1 MGTKIRT
8 YGDKVYTNFRGLN
21 VPEDGVECEPFTI
34 ISINFLLVYQNK
46 YYLEL
51 YLNSFVYQILNK
63 QMIDYLYDNLF
74 EANEYWFW

>member
-51 YLNSFVYQILNK
+51 YLNSFVYQVLNK
-63 QMIDYLYDNLF
+63 QMIDCLYDNLF
-74 EANEYWFW
+74 EANEY

>member
-63 QMIDYLYDNLF
+63 QMIDCLYDNLF
-74 EANEYWFW
+74 EVNEY

>member
-74 EANEYWFW
+74 EANEY

>member
-34 ISINFLLVYQNK
+34 ISINFLLVYQNR

-74 EANEYWFW
+74 EANEY